1 MINIVKVN
9 VDEHWTQASKLLK
22 DAIELSN
29 GRHTLES
36 TYNNLAKGVMR
47 LYAVYVKDK
56 IKSFFVT
63 QIVLYPAKTIYGII
77 FCGGTHVINNIKKI
91 ESFFKTEAMTNGCK
105 GVEIIG
111 RNGWSKIIKSTPS
124 LEFEPKGVY
133 YEMDT

>member
-1 MINIVKVN
+1 MINIIKVD
-9 VDEHWTQASKLLK
+9 VAEHWTRASVMLA
-22 DAIELSN
+22 DAINLSN
-29 GRHTLES
+29 GRHTLET
-36 TYNNLAKGVMR
+36 TYNNLKKGVMR

-63 QIVLYPAKTIYGII
+63 QIVLYPAKTVYGII

-91 ESFFKTEAMTNGCK
+91 ESFFRTEAMTNGCR
-105 GVEIIG
+105 GLEIIG
-111 RNGWSKIIKSTPS
+111 RNGWSKIIKNTPS